1 MAKYEIIV
9 IIDGT
14 LEAKTANEVNEKLL
28 KLLDNTKDLKV
39 TDWGNRVLAYPIQK
53 RTMGYY
59 FIYNF
64 ETSDSDILRE
74 FRRLTNINK
83 NVLRFMMINLDKDYG
98 ARAINNPKKVK
109 KSNIQLQR
117 YEAIQAKKRQ
127 EFAQAG
133 GETSLN
139 KKKVWIK
146 KENPSPNNKDQ
157 TKKEVNKEETKEQT
171 NE

>member
-1 MAKYEIIV
+1 MAKYEIVV
-9 IIDGT
+9 IIDGK
-14 LEAKTANEVNEKLL
+14 LEAKAANEVNEKLL

-39 TDWGNRVLAYPIQK
+39 TDWGNKVLAYPIQK

-109 KSNIQLQR
+109 KANVQLQR

-146 KENPSPNNKDQ
+146 KDQ
-157 TKKEVNKEETKEQT
+157 TTKEPVKEVTKET
-171 NE
+171 NNE

>member
-1 MAKYEIIV
+1 MAKYEIVV
-9 IIDGT
+9 IIDGK
-14 LEAKTANEVNEKLL
+14 LEAKAANEVNEKLL

-39 TDWGNRVLAYPIQK
+39 IDWGNKVLAYPIQK

-109 KSNIQLQR
+109 KANVQLQR

-146 KENPSPNNKDQ
+146 KDQ
-157 TKKEVNKEETKEQT
+157 TTKELVKEVTKET
-171 NE
+171 NNE